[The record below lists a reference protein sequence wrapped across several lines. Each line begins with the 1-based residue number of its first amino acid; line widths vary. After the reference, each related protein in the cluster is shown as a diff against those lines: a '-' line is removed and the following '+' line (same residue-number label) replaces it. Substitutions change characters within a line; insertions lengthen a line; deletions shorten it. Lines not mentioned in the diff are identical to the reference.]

1 MHSDATLRLTTRI
14 FRRYLGA
21 LLDRGTA
28 GRQGAAFAARGGLS
42 AGRRS
47 QLKPN
52 QEQLMAHS
60 LKSSTEAARS
70 NRPNLS
76 TDAIRSTK
84 EDLAACF
91 RMAARNGFEEGICNH
106 FSAVVPGHDD
116 LFIVNPY
123 GYAFRELTASKL
135 LVCDFKGTVIDGDGE
150 PEATAFYIHAE
161 IHRRLPRAKVAFHTH
176 MPYAT
181 ALSMT
186 EGAPLIW
193 AGQTA
198 LKFYGRT
205 AVDENYNG
213 LALDHREGARIAAAA
228 GDADIVFLKHHGV
241 LVLAPTIADAWD
253 DLYYLER
260 AAEVQVLAM
269 STGREVLPVAPQIAE
284 AAYRQMREGDP
295 ESARAHLAA
304 IRRQLDAEEPQ
315 YRH

>member
-1 MHSDATLRLTTRI
+1 
-14 FRRYLGA
+14 
-21 LLDRGTA
+21 
-28 GRQGAAFAARGGLS
+28 
-42 AGRRS
+42 
-47 QLKPN
+47 
-52 QEQLMAHS
+52 MAHS
-60 LKSSTEAARS
+60 LKDRAASADERARP
-70 NRPNLS
+70 NRPDLS
-76 TDAIRSTK
+76 TDAIRTVK

-135 LVCDFKGTVIDGDGE
+135 LVCDFNGTVVDGEGE

-186 EGAPLIW
+186 DGPPMIW

-213 LALDHREGARIAAAA
+213 LALDYSEGARIAGTV

-241 LVLAPTIADAWD
+241 LVLAPTVAEAWD

-269 STGREVLPVAPQIAE
+269 STGRTVSPVDPAIAE
-284 AAYRQMREGDP
+284 AAYRQMREGDAD
-295 ESARAHLAA
+295 SAKAHLAA